1 MRRRKL
7 APLAGLVALT
17 VGGLTGCSIGL
28 PTPNPSPSLSA
39 SPTAVAPPVEPTETP
54 TTVESLPGSAL
65 MRVSVTAEA
74 EGKAVRLELTFNRAQ
89 TGENAPEA
97 FAAVQEACP
106 NAIES
111 QLELYPGME
120 PTGVITSELSMV
132 GDWPDG
138 LSVAVIAGGV
148 IASFGEGRSVAETQD
163 APGSFGCTV
172 SIVTGPG
179 AAEFTSLLLGAPAV
193 TDRIDLEDQIAKGI
207 FGFQSDADS
216 AVEVR
221 WVDCIVQLSSAAERL
236 ATEVA
241 WTTPAQWGDGCLIG
255 EDGTV

>member
-1 MRRRKL
+1 ML

-17 VGGLTGCSIGL
+17 VGGLAGCSLGISSPS
-28 PTPNPSPSLSA
+28 PTPTLSA
-39 SPTAVAPPVEPTETP
+39 SPTAVAPPVEPTNAP
-54 TTVESLPGSAL
+54 TTVEALPGSAL
-65 MRVSVTAEA
+65 LRVSVTAEA

-89 TGENAPEA
+89 TGENAPDA
-97 FAAVQEACP
+97 FEAVQQACP

-148 IASFGEGRSVAETQD
+148 IASFGEGQSVADTQD
-163 APGSFGCTV
+163 PPGSFGCTV
-172 SIVTGPG
+172 PIVTGFG
-179 AAEFTSLLLGAPAV
+179 AAEFTSLLLGSPAV
-193 TDRIDLEDQIAKGI
+193 TDRIDLEDQITRGI

-216 AVEVR
+216 SVEVR
-221 WVDCIVQLSSAAERL
+221 WVDCVIQLSSAAERL
-236 ATEVA
+236 ATEVG